1 MAKLIC
7 DKNGIILRKNKKEN
21 TFIIEMEIKNP
32 NVKISDKLSVDLY
45 EVMAKLN
52 EKYIEKMELVKKEEN
67 RLEFLL
73 LLKAVAKDM
82 GVAPKYMYFEMLVEK
97 PNENTINYKTRSIPY
112 SGEISDKYELA
123 YSEYGFMSV
132 EAYNEHHVKLFYEVH
147 MDLEDEIPIYMENVV
162 GIMIKKMFF
171 NLKSYIENSQ

>member
-7 DKNGIILRKNKKEN
+7 DKNDIILKKNKKEN
-21 TFIIEMEIKNP
+21 TFIIEMEMKNP
-32 NVKISDKLSVDLY
+32 NAKISDKLSLDLY
-45 EVMAKLN
+45 QVMAQLN
-52 EKYIEKMELVKKEEN
+52 EKYIEKMELVKKEDN
-67 RLEFLL
+67 RAEFLI

-82 GVAPKYMYFEMLVEK
+82 GVSPKYMYFEMLI
-97 PNENTINYKTRSIPY
+97 ENPRPDIITYKTKSIPY
-112 SGEISDKYELA
+112 TGEIPDNYELA

-132 EAYNEHHVKLFYEVH
+132 EIINEHHVKLFYEVH

-171 NLKSYIENSQ
+171 NLKIYIENSQ

>member
-7 DKNGIILRKNKKEN
+7 DKNDIILRKNKKEN

-32 NVKISDKLSVDLY
+32 NVKISEKLSVDLY

-52 EKYIEKMELVKKEEN
+52 EKYIEKMELVKKEGN
-67 RLEFLL
+67 RFEFLL
-73 LLKAVAKDM
+73 LMKAVAKDM
-82 GVAPKYMYFEMLVEK
+82 GVSPKYMYFEMLVEK
-97 PNENTINYKTRSIPY
+97 SSPNIVIYKTRSIPY
-112 SGEISDKYELA
+112 NGVIPEKYELA
-123 YSEYGFMSV
+123 YSDYGFMSI
-132 EAYNEHHVKLFYEVH
+132 EIYNHHHVKLFYEIN
-147 MDLEDEIPIYMENVV
+147 MDLEDEIPIYMENIV